1 MNLFIFAWTAVALAV
16 YFAPTFIA
24 WNKLQGP
31 GVFAVNFLLGW
42 SIVGWAI
49 AMVWALSPDHA
60 QVDRGID
67 YGRHTAVR

>member
-1 MNLFIFAWTAVALAV
+1 MNLFIFACMAVALAI
-16 YFAPTFIA
+16 YFAPTFVA

-31 GVFAVNFLLGW
+31 GVFAVNLLLGW

-60 QVDRGID
+60 HVDPGID
-67 YGRHTAVR
+67 YGRHTPAR